1 MKIGSNDRARMKSPT
16 FILLLLSLLPAFAE
30 NWPLWRG
37 PTGQGTSAEKNF
49 PTHWSKTENVKWR
62 APLPDRGNS
71 TPVVWNKRIF
81 VTQSIPTENKRAVL
95 CFDRADGKILWQS
108 GPTWTTQ
115 EMTHDT
121 NPQSSSSGATDGER
135 VIAFFGS
142 AGLYC
147 YDFDGKEIWHR
158 DLGEQRHIWGYGSSP
173 IIRGDICYLNFGPG
187 PRQFLIAVDK
197 KTGKTIWEVNNP
209 GGSSGEEI
217 PGKKA
222 EWIGSWSTPLLIR
235 ANNKDQLLLSW
246 PERLVSYNPKN
257 GAELWTC
264 RGLNPLAYTSPL
276 YADGIAVAMGGFGGK
291 DFATKVNGSGDVT
304 ETHRIWDHPK
314 TKQRI
319 GSGAIHDGHIYIH
332 EDPGVAECIE
342 LKTGKTIW
350 EERLKGPGPSGVN
363 WSSVMIADGNC
374 YTINQGGDC
383 FVFKASPTFELV
395 ATNTLGEPSNSSIVP
410 SDGQLFI
417 RTHKALYCIVK

>member
-1 MKIGSNDRARMKSPT
+1 MKTSI
-16 FILLLLSLLPAFAE
+16 FILLLLSSAPAPAE

-37 PTGQGTSAEKNF
+37 PGGQGISNEKNL
-49 PTHWSKTENVKWR
+49 PIHWSKTENVKWR
-62 APLPDRGNS
+62 SPLPDRGNS
-71 TPVVWNKRIF
+71 TPVVWNNRVF
-81 VTQSIPTENKRAVL
+81 VTQAIPSENKRVVL
-95 CFDRADGKILWQS
+95 CFNRDDGKILWQS
-108 GPTWTTQ
+108 GPIWATQ

-121 NPQSSSSGATDGER
+121 NPQSSSSAATDGDR

-147 YDFDGKEIWHR
+147 FDFEGKEIWHH

-173 IIRGDICYLNFGPG
+173 IIHGDICYLNFGPG
-187 PRQFLIAVDK
+187 SRQFLVALDK

-209 GGSSGEEI
+209 GGSSGEESA
-217 PGKKA
+217 GKKA
-222 EWIGSWSTPLLIR
+222 EWIGSWSTPLLVK

-246 PERLVSYNPKN
+246 PERLVSYNPKS

-264 RGLNPLAYTSPL
+264 RGLNPLAYASPL
-276 YADGIAVAMGGFGGK
+276 FDGGIAVAMGGFGGK

-383 FVFKASPTFELV
+383 FVFKATPTFELV
-395 ATNTLGEPSNSSIVP
+395 ATNTLSEPSNSSIVP

-417 RTHKALYCIVK
+417 RTHKALYCIAK